1 MKGVKLDHVA
11 CAVKKIENC
20 FGLLKKLS
28 GIPLKGK
35 KIRRVIVSDFPR
47 WIWFELSFL
56 FEIALKNYF

>member
-35 KIRRVIVSDFPR
+35 KI
-47 WIWFELSFL
+47 
-56 FEIALKNYF
+56 

>member
-20 FGLLKKLS
+20 FGLVKKLS

-35 KIRRVIVSDFPR
+35 NILNVITCHAVSREDPH
-47 WIWFELSFL
+47 L
-56 FEIALKNYF
+56 FVITF